1 MKYNERKNK
10 GELKTIIKNK
20 GGYALIRSLL
30 IGSALIL
37 IQSGFTIA
45 PIEVDNMDL
54 VTHEVEQQELDWL
67 IQAINNHQ
75 LNQII
80 EQNSIPVEEVVVEE
94 ELTDE
99 DGFVYYDIPLEL
111 DIQRHIFDECQV
123 HGVPYPLAMAVMYV
137 ETGGTFNSKLRS
149 STNDSGLF
157 QINDVHKKWLN
168 ESGITDLYNP
178 YQNSSAGIWILKD
191 ALSKGD
197 GIHTSLM
204 VYNMGHGGAKKL
216 WKKGVYSSK
225 YSRKV
230 VETMDLLF
238 Q

>member
-1 MKYNERKNK
+1 MKYKSGIFRC
-10 GELKTIIKNK
+10 
-20 GGYALIRSLL
+20 LL
-30 IGSALIL
+30 IGSLL
-37 IQSGFTIA
+37 IQSGFTVT
-45 PIEVDNMDL
+45 PIEVDELDL
-54 VTHEVEQQELDWL
+54 VTQEVEQEELDWL
-67 IQAINNHQ
+67 ITAINNHQ
-75 LNQII
+75 LNDLIV
-80 EQNSIPVEEVVVEE
+80 QNTIPVTEEAE
-94 ELTDE
+94 ELKDE

-111 DIQRHIFDECQV
+111 DIQRHIFDECKLYE
-123 HGVPYPLAMAVMYV
+123 VPYELAMAVMYV
-137 ETGGTFNSKLRS
+137 ETGGTYKTDLRS
-149 STNDSGLF
+149 KTNDSGLF
-157 QINDVHKKWLN
+157 QINDVHKNWLK

-197 GIHTSLM
+197 NIHTSLM

-216 WKKGVYSSK
+216 WKKGIYSSK

>member
-1 MKYNERKNK
+1 MKYKN
-10 GELKTIIKNK
+10 GIL
-20 GGYALIRSLL
+20 RWLL
-30 IGSALIL
+30 IGSLL
-37 IQSGFTIA
+37 IQSGFTVT
-45 PIEVDNMDL
+45 PMEVDELDL
-54 VTHEVEQQELDWL
+54 VTQEVEQEELDWL

-75 LNQII
+75 LNDLIV
-80 EQNSIPVEEVVVEE
+80 QNTIPVTEEVE
-94 ELTDE
+94 ELKDK

-111 DIQRHIFDECQV
+111 DIQRHIFDECQLYE
-123 HGVPYPLAMAVMYV
+123 VPYELAMAVMYV
-137 ETGGTFNSKLRS
+137 ETGGTYKTDLKSK
-149 STNDSGLF
+149 TNDSGLF
-157 QINDVHKKWLN
+157 QINDVHKKWLK

-197 GIHTSLM
+197 NIHTSLM

-216 WKKGVYSSK
+216 WKKGIYSSK

-230 VETMDLLF
+230 VETMELLF

>member
-1 MKYNERKNK
+1 MKYKN
-10 GELKTIIKNK
+10 GIL
-20 GGYALIRSLL
+20 RWLL
-30 IGSALIL
+30 IGSLL
-37 IQSGFTIA
+37 IQSGFTVT
-45 PIEVDNMDL
+45 PIEVDELDL
-54 VTHEVEQQELDWL
+54 VTQEVEQEELDWL

-75 LNQII
+75 LNDLIV
-80 EQNSIPVEEVVVEE
+80 QNTIPVTEEVE
-94 ELTDE
+94 ELKDE

-111 DIQRHIFDECQV
+111 DIQRHIFDECQL
-123 HGVPYPLAMAVMYV
+123 HEVPYELAMAVMYV
-137 ETGGTFNSKLRS
+137 ETGGTYKTDLRS
-149 STNDSGLF
+149 KTNDSGLF
-157 QINDVHKKWLN
+157 QVNDVHKKWLR

-197 GIHTSLM
+197 NIHTSLM
-204 VYNMGHGGAKKL
+204 VYNMGHGGARKL
-216 WKKGVYSSK
+216 WKKGIYSSK

>member
-1 MKYNERKNK
+1 MKYKSGIFRW
-10 GELKTIIKNK
+10 
-20 GGYALIRSLL
+20 LL
-30 IGSALIL
+30 IGSLL
-37 IQSGFTIA
+37 IQSGFTVT
-45 PIEVDNMDL
+45 PMEVDELDL
-54 VTHEVEQQELDWL
+54 VTQEVEQEELDWL

-75 LNQII
+75 LNDLIV
-80 EQNSIPVEEVVVEE
+80 QNTIPATEEVEE
-94 ELTDE
+94 LKDE

-111 DIQRHIFDECQV
+111 DIQRHIFDECQL
-123 HGVPYPLAMAVMYV
+123 HEVPYELAMAVMYV
-137 ETGGTFNSKLRS
+137 ETGGTYKTDLRS
-149 STNDSGLF
+149 KTNDSGLF
-157 QINDVHKKWLN
+157 QINDVHKKWLK

-197 GIHTSLM
+197 NIHTSLM

-216 WKKGVYSSK
+216 WKKGIYSSK

>member
-1 MKYNERKNK
+1 MKYKSGIFRW
-10 GELKTIIKNK
+10 
-20 GGYALIRSLL
+20 LL
-30 IGSALIL
+30 IGSLL
-37 IQSGFTIA
+37 IQSGFTVT
-45 PIEVDNMDL
+45 PIEFDEL
-54 VTHEVEQQELDWL
+54 ELITQEVEQEELDWL
-67 IQAINNHQ
+67 ITAINNHQ
-75 LNQII
+75 LNDLIV
-80 EQNSIPVEEVVVEE
+80 QNTIPATEEVEE
-94 ELTDE
+94 LKDE

-111 DIQRHIFDECQV
+111 DIQRHIFDECQL
-123 HGVPYPLAMAVMYV
+123 HGVPYELAMAVMYV
-137 ETGGTFNSKLRS
+137 ETGGTYKTDLRS
-149 STNDSGLF
+149 KTNDSGLF
-157 QINDVHKKWLN
+157 QINDVHKQWLK

-197 GIHTSLM
+197 NIHTSLM

-216 WKKGVYSSK
+216 WKKGIYNSK

>member
-1 MKYNERKNK
+1 MKYKSGILRW
-10 GELKTIIKNK
+10 
-20 GGYALIRSLL
+20 LL
-30 IGSALIL
+30 IGSLL
-37 IQSGFTIA
+37 IQSGFTVT
-45 PIEVDNMDL
+45 PMEVDELDL
-54 VTHEVEQQELDWL
+54 VTQEVEQEELDWL

-75 LNQII
+75 LNDLIV
-80 EQNSIPVEEVVVEE
+80 QNTIPVTEEVE
-94 ELTDE
+94 ELKDE

-111 DIQRHIFDECQV
+111 DIQRHIFDECQLYE
-123 HGVPYPLAMAVMYV
+123 VPYELAMAVMYV
-137 ETGGTFNSKLRS
+137 ETGGTYKTDLKSK
-149 STNDSGLF
+149 TNDSGLF
-157 QINDVHKKWLN
+157 QINDVHKKWLK

-197 GIHTSLM
+197 NIHTSLM

-216 WKKGVYSSK
+216 WKKGIYSSK

>member
-1 MKYNERKNK
+1 MKYKN
-10 GELKTIIKNK
+10 GIL
-20 GGYALIRSLL
+20 RWLL
-30 IGSALIL
+30 IGSLL
-37 IQSGFTIA
+37 IQSGFTVT
-45 PIEVDNMDL
+45 PMEVDELDL
-54 VTHEVEQQELDWL
+54 VTQEVEQEELDWL

-75 LNQII
+75 LNDLIV
-80 EQNSIPVEEVVVEE
+80 QNTIPVTEEIE
-94 ELTDE
+94 ELKDE

-111 DIQRHIFDECQV
+111 DIQRHIFDECQLYE
-123 HGVPYPLAMAVMYV
+123 VPYELAMAVMCV
-137 ETGGTFNSKLRS
+137 ETGGTFDSSLRS
-149 STNDSGLF
+149 KTNDSGLF
-157 QINDVHKKWLN
+157 QINDVHKKWLK

-197 GIHTSLM
+197 NIHTSLM

-216 WKKGVYSSK
+216 WKKGIYSSK